1 MIFPETKLTVA
12 DNSGAKHAKCIQILN
27 RQNYNVGSVGNIL
40 LVRVVKKNHSRKI
53 KKKTLYFGLVI
64 MIKQYR
70 TRKDGCILK
79 FKDNRILLFS
89 NVQKIIGSRIY
100 SPIMM
105 EVKTQLR
112 MNKKEQQKYLKIFSY
127 STFII

>member
-112 MNKKEQQKYLKIFSY
+112 MNKKEQQKYLKVFSY

>member
-64 MIKQYR
+64 MIKQYH
-70 TRKDGCILK
+70 TRKDGSILK

-89 NVQKIIGSRIY
+89 NTQKIIGSRIY